1 MEKLEEMDEHTQ
13 ESLQQVATSFNVDAK
28 YILEKWEE
36 LWQAVGEA
44 VAVVAEQLGDVVAE
58 LPEMPRTPVEIKKEI
73 KYEKNPMRLKQL
85 NQELNESY
93 KVYRKR
99 GAGCR

>member
-13 ESLQQVATSFNVDAK
+13 KSLQQLAAVYGVAAQDVVK
-28 YILEKWEE
+28 KWEE

-93 KVYRKR
+93 KAYRKR
-99 GAGCR
+99 G